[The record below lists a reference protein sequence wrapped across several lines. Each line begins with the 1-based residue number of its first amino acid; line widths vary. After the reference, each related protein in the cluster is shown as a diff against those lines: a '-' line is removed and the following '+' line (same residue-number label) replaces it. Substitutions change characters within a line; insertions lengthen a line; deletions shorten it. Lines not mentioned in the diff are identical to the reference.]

1 MSNISLDTITGIF
14 SSIMSWFFWL
24 VIVFFAAMVFDYA
37 SGTLAALKTKSW
49 TSTKAREGLF
59 HKLGICGALVLAIL
73 IDVVVGLAANT
84 VINLPFDFPGLF
96 SPLCAVWYIL
106 TEFGSI
112 AENLR
117 KMGVNLPNFMIKGL
131 ASLHDTVE
139 KTGDSFKP
147 PDDEKNN
154 LTK

>member
-14 SSIMSWFFWL
+14 SSIMGWFFWL

-37 SGTLAALKTKSW
+37 TGTLAALKNKCW

-84 VINLPFDFPGLF
+84 VIKLPFEFPGLF

-117 KMGVNLPNFMIKGL
+117 KMGISLPKFMTSGL
-131 ASLHDTVE
+131 ATLQDATE
-139 KTGDSFKP
+139 KTGESYKP
-147 PDDEKNN
+147 PDKDAENDDK
-154 LTK
+154 

>member
-1 MSNISLDTITGIF
+1 MSNISIETVTGIF

-24 VIVFFAAMVFDYA
+24 VIVFFAAMLFDYA
-37 SGTLAALKTKSW
+37 SGSLAALKNKTW

-73 IDVVVGLAANT
+73 IDVLVGLAANT
-84 VINLPFDFPGLF
+84 VIKLPFEFPGLF

-112 AENLR
+112 AENLQ
-117 KMGVNLPNFMIKGL
+117 KMGINLPRFLTTGL
-131 ASLHDTVE
+131 AQMHNAADKAGESYKQPE
-139 KTGDSFKP
+139 DSMN
-147 PDDEKNN
+147 DDK
-154 LTK
+154 